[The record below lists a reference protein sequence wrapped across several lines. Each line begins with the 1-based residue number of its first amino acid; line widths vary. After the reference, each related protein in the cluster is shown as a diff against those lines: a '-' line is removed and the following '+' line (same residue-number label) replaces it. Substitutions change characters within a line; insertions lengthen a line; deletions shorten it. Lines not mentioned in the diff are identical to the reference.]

1 MMTGLPGEPDPVFSW
16 LVEIVNKFTSKGSV
30 YLVGGAVRDLLMH
43 RPCHDLD
50 FVLDGNVKSLARKV
64 ADSIKGDFYML
75 DQERG
80 TGRVIY
86 YGPQAGRICLD
97 FALLRAGNI
106 EEDLRA
112 RDFTVNAMALDL
124 HNPQVLIDPLGG
136 ILDLEAKT
144 LRATSPNAF
153 QNDPIRVLRG
163 IRQALAFN
171 FQLEPADRQAMQDAV
186 PLLQSVSIERQR
198 DELFNML
205 EGSQVRSAIQMLD
218 QLGVLHLILPEL
230 DDMKGVSQ
238 SAPHIYDV
246 WEHTLALLAQ
256 LEWLFEVLLG
266 DFHESGAANPML
278 ELAIMKLG
286 RFRDQWAEHFNQP
299 VNPNRKLRG
308 LLFLAGLYHDVVKPG
323 NRQVG
328 PDGRTHFIGHD
339 AAGARTAAQR
349 AQHLALSQ
357 VEVQRLETIVAE
369 HMRIHQLAQS
379 RQAPSR
385 RAIFRY
391 FRSTG
396 PAGVDICL
404 FSLADTLA
412 TYGTCLPQ
420 ETWLA
425 ELEVCR
431 SLLEAWW
438 EHPAEAVTPPRLVS
452 GDDLLHAFDLNPG
465 PLVGELL
472 AVIQEAQASGEINDR
487 PQALEY
493 AVKYLKGWRNDL
505 PIG

>member
-1 MMTGLPGEPDPVFSW
+1 MTGLLGETEPVFSW
-16 LVEIVNKFTSKGSV
+16 LLEIVNQFSSKGSV

-50 FVLDGNVKSLARKV
+50 FALEGDVKSLARKV
-64 ADSIKGDFYML
+64 ADFIKGDFYML

-86 YGPQAGRICLD
+86 HSPQAGPICLD
-97 FALLRAGNI
+97 FGLLRAGNI
-106 EEDLRA
+106 EEDLKS

-124 HNPQVLIDPLGG
+124 RNPQVLIDPLDGMK
-136 ILDLEAKT
+136 DLKAKT

-153 QNDPIRVLRG
+153 QNDPVRVLRG
-163 IRQALAFN
+163 VRQALAFN
-171 FQLEPADRQAMQDAV
+171 FHLEPADRQTMQAAV
-186 PLLQSVSIERQR
+186 PFLQRVSIERKR

-205 EGSQVRSAIQMLD
+205 EGSQVRSAIEILD
-218 QLGVLHLILPEL
+218 QLGVLRLILPEL
-230 DDMKGVSQ
+230 DDMKGVTQ

-246 WEHTLALLAQ
+246 WEHTLALLAE
-256 LEWLFEVLLG
+256 LEGLFGTLLG
-266 DFHESGAANPML
+266 DFQESSPANPIL
-278 ELAIMKLG
+278 ELAVMKLG
-286 RFRDQWAEHFNQP
+286 RFRDLWAEHFNRS

-308 LLFLAGLYHDVVKPG
+308 LLFLAGLYHDVAKPE
-323 NRQVG
+323 NRQIG
-328 PDGRTHFIGHD
+328 PDGRIHFIGHD
-339 AAGARTAAQR
+339 AAGARTAVKR
-349 AQHLALSQ
+349 AQNLALSQ

-369 HMRIHQLAQS
+369 HMRIHMLALT
-379 RQAPSR
+379 RQIPSR

-412 TYGTCLPQ
+412 TYGANLPQ

-431 SLLEAWW
+431 ILLEAWW
-438 EHPAEAVTPPRLVS
+438 DHPAEAVTPPRLIN
-452 GDDLLHAFDLNPG
+452 GDDLLHTFDLPPG
-465 PLVGELL
+465 PLIGELL

-487 PQALEY
+487 QQALEY

-505 PIG
+505 HIG